1 MKMKFKNLI
10 ACTSLLFAAQLAFSV
25 ETGGLVTN
33 DTTFANVEKDGALK
47 LNQKNGANIW
57 LRLPITADGSSYFTA
72 EGAFKSEYIA
82 SEEDSDKKLKLT
94 LDATLF
100 KLSLKKELSSGDLQL
115 SAGRFFNADTTGL
128 IYSQNGDGLKF
139 DANISRVSFSLY
151 GAYTGLLNAKN
162 VTILAKDNNSDLT
175 TDLNTKNVT
184 ILNQGN
190 NSELS
195 PDLTDKGKTLYVV
208 AKKYA
213 VGAAT
218 FSLPNIFAGQTIS
231 IEGLGAFSLESTKYS
246 RMYGT
251 LALTGPVISPVF
263 YSVTSTIGMFKYD
276 DGDTEKGNLSTASIS
291 AYPDFKSMSISLNG
305 VYASGEQGSFKGF
318 RGFTS
323 STAADSLASPEY
335 KNIAKGGISATIK
348 PVSNL
353 LLNASGDI
361 VFNTA
366 GGDDKDKIEQAG
378 FQYSA
383 GFNFQVL
390 SDVSLGASFTQ
401 FISKNEY
408 NNEADNFKGI
418 GGNKTQLKITAAIA
432 F

>member
-128 IYSQNGDGLKF
+128 IYSQNGDGLKI
-139 DANISRVSFSLY
+139 DANISKISLSLY
-151 GAYTGLLNAKN
+151 GAYTGLLNA
-162 VTILAKDNNSDLT
+162 
-175 TDLNTKNVT
+175 KNVT

-195 PDLTDKGKTLYVV
+195 PDLTDKEKTLYVV

-218 FSLPNIFAGQTIS
+218 FSLPHIFAGQTIS
-231 IEGLGAFSLESTKYS
+231 LEGLGAFSLESTKYS

-251 LALTGPVISPVF
+251 VALTGPIVSPVF

-276 DGDTEKGNLSTASIS
+276 DGDTEKGNLTTASIS

-305 VYASGEQGSFKGF
+305 VYASGKQGSFKAF
-318 RGFTS
+318 QGFTS
-323 STAADSLASPEY
+323 STAVESLAAPEY
-335 KNIAKGGISATIK
+335 TSIAKGGISATIK

-366 GGDDKDKIEQAG
+366 GGDEKDKIEQAG

-390 SDVSLGASFTQ
+390 SDVSLGASFSQ

-408 NNEADNFKGI
+408 NNAADNFRGI

>member
-1 MKMKFKNLI
+1 MNLNLKKLI
-10 ACTSLLFAAQLAFSV
+10 ACTSLLVAAQLAFSV

-33 DTTFANVEKDGALK
+33 DTTFANVEKGEALK

-57 LRLPITADGSSYFTA
+57 FRLPLTADGSSYFTA

-100 KLSLKKELSSGDLQL
+100 KLAVKKDLSSGDIQL
-115 SAGRFFNADTTGL
+115 SAGRFFNSDTTGY
-128 IYSQNGDGLKF
+128 IYSQNGDGIKI
-139 DANISRVSFSLY
+139 DANISRVSLSLY

-162 VTILAKDNNSDLT
+162 VTIL
-175 TDLNTKNVT
+175 
-184 ILNQGN
+184 NQGG

-195 PDLTDKGKTLYVV
+195 PDLTDKEKTLYVV

-218 FSLPNIFAGQTIS
+218 FSLPNIIAGQTIS
-231 IEGLGAFSLESTKYS
+231 LEGLGAFSLESTKYS

-251 LALTGPVISPVF
+251 VALTGPIVSPVF

-305 VYASGEQGSFKGF
+305 VYASGKQGSFKAF
-318 RGFTS
+318 QGFTS

-335 KNIAKGGISATIK
+335 TSIAKGGISATIK
-348 PVSNL
+348 PVSNF
-353 LLNASGDI
+353 LLNASGNI

-366 GGDDKDKIEQAG
+366 GGDENDKIEQAG

-390 SDVSLGASFTQ
+390 SDVSLGASFGQ
-401 FISKNEY
+401 FIG
-408 NNEADNFKGI
+408 KGDYAEKGYKDI

>member
-128 IYSQNGDGLKF
+128 IYSQNGDGLKI

-162 VTILAKDNNSDLT
+162 VTILANNSDLT
-175 TDLNTKNVT
+175 TDLN
-184 ILNQGN
+184 
-190 NSELS
+190 
-195 PDLTDKGKTLYVV
+195 DKEKTLYVM

-218 FSLPNIFAGQTIS
+218 FSLPNIFASQTIS
-231 IEGLGAFSLESTKYS
+231 LEGLGAFSLESTKYS

-251 LALTGPVISPVF
+251 VALTGPIVSPVF

-276 DGDTEKGNLSTASIS
+276 DSDTEKGNLTTASLS

-305 VYASGEQGSFKGF
+305 VYASGKQGSFKSF
-318 RGFTS
+318 QGFTS

-335 KNIAKGGISATIK
+335 KSIAKGGISATIK
-348 PVSNL
+348 PVSTL

-366 GGDDKDKIEQAG
+366 SGDDKDKIEQAG

-408 NNEADNFKGI
+408 NNEADKFKGI

>member
-100 KLSLKKELSSGDLQL
+100 KLTLKKELSSGDLQL

-128 IYSQNGDGLKF
+128 IYSQNGDGLKI
-139 DANISRVSFSLY
+139 DANISKVSLSLY

-162 VTILAKDNNSDLT
+162 VTIL
-175 TDLNTKNVT
+175 
-184 ILNQGN
+184 NQGI

-195 PDLTDKGKTLYVV
+195 PDLTDKEKTLYVV

-218 FSLPNIFAGQTIS
+218 FSLPHIFAGQTIS
-231 IEGLGAFSLESTKYS
+231 LEGLGAFSLESTKYS

-251 LALTGPVISPVF
+251 VALTGPIVSPVF

-276 DGDTEKGNLSTASIS
+276 DSDTEKGNLTTASLS

-305 VYASGEQGSFKGF
+305 VYASGKQGSFKSF
-318 RGFTS
+318 QGFTS
-323 STAADSLASPEY
+323 STAVESLAAPEY
-335 KNIAKGGISATIK
+335 TNITKGGLSATIK

-353 LLNASGDI
+353 LINASGDI

-378 FQYSA
+378 FLYSA
-383 GFNFQVL
+383 GFNFQAL

-401 FISKNEY
+401 FIG
-408 NNEADNFKGI
+408 KGDYSDKGYGDI

>member
-128 IYSQNGDGLKF
+128 IYSQNGDGLKI
-139 DANISRVSFSLY
+139 DANISKVSLSLY
-151 GAYTGLLNAKN
+151 GAYTGLLNA
-162 VTILAKDNNSDLT
+162 
-175 TDLNTKNVT
+175 KNVT

-195 PDLTDKGKTLYVV
+195 PDLTDKEKTLYVV

-218 FSLPNIFAGQTIS
+218 FSLPHIFAGQTIS
-231 IEGLGAFSLESTKYS
+231 LEGLGAFSLESTKYS

-251 LALTGPVISPVF
+251 VALTGPIVSPVF

-305 VYASGEQGSFKGF
+305 VYASGKQGSFKSF
-318 RGFTS
+318 QGFTS

-335 KNIAKGGISATIK
+335 TSIAKGGISATIK

-366 GGDDKDKIEQAG
+366 GGDEKDKIEQAG

-390 SDVSLGASFTQ
+390 SDVSLGASFGQ
-401 FISKNEY
+401 FIGKVDYAE
-408 NNEADNFKGI
+408 KGYKDI

>member
-1 MKMKFKNLI
+1 MNPNLKKLI
-10 ACTSLLFAAQLAFSV
+10 VCSSFLIAAQLAFSF
-25 ETGGLVTN
+25 ETGGLVSN
-33 DTTFANVEKDGALK
+33 DTTFANAEKDGSLK
-47 LNQKNGANIW
+47 LNQKNGANVW
-57 LRLPITADGSSYFTA
+57 LRVPLSADSSSYFAA
-72 EGAFKSEYIA
+72 EGAFKSEYDA
-82 SEEDSDKKLKLT
+82 KEEDSDKKLKLT
-94 LDATLF
+94 LDASLF
-100 KLSLKKELSSGDLQL
+100 KLTAKKDLSSGDIQF
-115 SAGRFFNADTTGL
+115 SAGRFFNSDSTGL
-128 IYSQNGDGLKF
+128 IYSQNGDGLKIE
-139 DANISRVSFSLY
+139 ANISRVSFSLY

-162 VTILAKDNNSDLT
+162 VTILNQGNNSDLT
-175 TDLNTKNVT
+175 TDLN
-184 ILNQGN
+184 
-190 NSELS
+190 
-195 PDLTDKGKTLYVV
+195 DKEKTLYVM

-251 LALTGPVISPVF
+251 VALAGPIVSPVF

-276 DGDTEKGNLSTASIS
+276 DGDTEKGNLTTASIS

-305 VYASGEQGSFKGF
+305 VYASSKQGSFKGF
-318 RGFTS
+318 QGFTS

-335 KNIAKGGISATIK
+335 TNIAKGGISATIK

-366 GGDDKDKIEQAG
+366 GGDEKDKIEQAG

-390 SDVSLGASFTQ
+390 SDVSLGASFSQ

-408 NNEADNFKGI
+408 NNAADNFRGI
-418 GGNKTQLKITAAIA
+418 GGNKTQLKITATIA